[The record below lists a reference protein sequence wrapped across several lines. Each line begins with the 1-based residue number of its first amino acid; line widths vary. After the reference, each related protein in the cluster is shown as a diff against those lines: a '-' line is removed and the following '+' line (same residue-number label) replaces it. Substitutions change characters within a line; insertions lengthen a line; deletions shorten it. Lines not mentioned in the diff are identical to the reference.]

1 MKLKAK
7 KGKRFYIP
15 GELITSEQEF
25 EVGEERGMELLS
37 ANLAEEVKRPQT
49 QSRDMTAE
57 QPAVSNYGTRNM
69 QTRRETQAQKS

>member
-1 MKLKAK
+1 
-7 KGKRFYIP
+7 
-15 GELITSEQEF
+15 
-25 EVGEERGMELLS
+25 MELLS